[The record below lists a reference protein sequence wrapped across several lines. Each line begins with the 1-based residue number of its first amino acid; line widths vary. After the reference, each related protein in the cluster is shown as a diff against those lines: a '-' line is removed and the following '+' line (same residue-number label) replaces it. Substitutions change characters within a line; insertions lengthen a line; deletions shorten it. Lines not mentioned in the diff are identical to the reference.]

1 MMILDFLCWKRY
13 NMKHIILF
21 IKMIIYYPSIKLSA
35 LHINKDD
42 FELNQI
48 SSKMWAT
55 ILLKLIKVKSEI
67 KHVNH
72 IPLEDGFIF
81 LAEEKNSY
89 DSIIL
94 LSLFPINI
102 SFILDEKTR
111 IPYLRNWFNRIQTLF
126 IKSDYDFVE
135 NVDIIENLMINSGNL
150 IVYTSQLEKLN
161 SFKSFID
168 YAYHTKKTLI
178 PLTLHGTEY
187 IMRKGNYHKT
197 VVDIG
202 LPLHYEEYQTLS
214 NEECI
219 SEIKARMS
227 QSTI

>member
-1 MMILDFLCWKRY
+1 
-13 NMKHIILF
+13 
-21 IKMIIYYPSIKLSA
+21 MIIYYPSIKLSA

-42 FELNQI
+42 FELNQV

-55 ILLKLIKVKSEI
+55 ILLKLIKVKSDI

-81 LAEEKNSY
+81 LTEEKNKY
-89 DSIIL
+89 DSTIL

-102 SFILDEKTR
+102 SFILDEKSKL
-111 IPYLRNWFNRIQTLF
+111 PYLRNWFSRIQTLF
-126 IKSDYDFVE
+126 IKSNYDFVE
-135 NVDIIENLMINSGNL
+135 NVDVVENLMINSGNL
-150 IVYTSQLEKLN
+150 IVYMNQLERLN
-161 SFKSFID
+161 SLNSFID

-178 PLTLHGTEY
+178 PLTLHGTEN

-214 NEECI
+214 KEECI
-219 SEIKARMS
+219 LEIKTRMS
-227 QSTI
+227 QSII

>member
-1 MMILDFLCWKRY
+1 
-13 NMKHIILF
+13 
-21 IKMIIYYPSIKLSA
+21 MIIYYPSIKLSA

-42 FELNQI
+42 FELNQV

-55 ILLKLIKVKSEI
+55 ILLKLIKVKSDI

-81 LAEEKNSY
+81 LAEERNNY

-102 SFILDEKTR
+102 SFILDEKSK
-111 IPYLRNWFNRIQTLF
+111 IPYIRNWFNRIQTLF
-126 IKSDYDFVE
+126 IKSNYDFVE
-135 NVDIIENLMINSGNL
+135 NVDIVENLMINSGNL
-150 IVYTSQLEKLN
+150 IIYTNQLERLN
-161 SFKSFID
+161 SLNSFID

-178 PLTLHGTEY
+178 PLTLHGTEN

-214 NEECI
+214 KEDCI
-219 SEIKARMS
+219 LEIKTRMS
-227 QSTI
+227 QSII

>member
-1 MMILDFLCWKRY
+1 
-13 NMKHIILF
+13 MKHIILF

-42 FELNQI
+42 FELNQV
-48 SSKMWAT
+48 SSKIWAT
-55 ILLKLIKVKSEI
+55 ILLKLVKVKADI

-81 LAEEKNSY
+81 LAEEKNNY

-94 LSLFPINI
+94 LSSFPINI
-102 SFILDEKTR
+102 SYILDEKTK
-111 IPYLRNWFNRIQTLF
+111 IPFIRNWFNRIKTLF

-135 NVDIIENLMINSGNL
+135 NVDIVENLMINSGNL
-150 IVYTSQLEKLN
+150 IVYTNQLEKLN
-161 SFKSFID
+161 SLNSFID

-178 PLTLHGTEY
+178 PLTLHGTEN
-187 IMRKGNYHKT
+187 IMRKGKYHKT

-214 NEECI
+214 KDECI
-219 SEIKARMS
+219 LEIKTRMS

>member
-1 MMILDFLCWKRY
+1 
-13 NMKHIILF
+13 MKHIILF

-42 FELNQI
+42 FELNQV
-48 SSKMWAT
+48 SSKIWAT
-55 ILLKLIKVKSEI
+55 ILLKLVKVKADI

-81 LAEEKNSY
+81 LADEKNNY

-102 SFILDEKTR
+102 SYILDEKTK
-111 IPYLRNWFNRIQTLF
+111 IPFIRNWFNRIKTLF

-135 NVDIIENLMINSGNL
+135 NVDIVENLMINSGNL
-150 IVYTSQLEKLN
+150 IVYTNQLEKLN
-161 SFKSFID
+161 SLNSFID

-178 PLTLHGTEY
+178 PLTLHGTEN
-187 IMRKGNYHKT
+187 IMRKGKYHKT

-214 NEECI
+214 KDECI
-219 SEIKARMS
+219 LEIKTRMS

>member
-1 MMILDFLCWKRY
+1 
-13 NMKHIILF
+13 MKHILLF

-42 FELNQI
+42 FDLNQI

-55 ILLKLIKVKSEI
+55 IILKLVKIRSEI
-67 KHVNH
+67 RHVNH

-81 LAEEKNSY
+81 LVEEKNPY

-102 SFILDEKTR
+102 SFILDDQTR
-111 IPYLRNWFNRIQTLF
+111 IPFLKNWFKRIQTLY
-126 IKSDYDFVE
+126 IRPNYDFVDH
-135 NVDIIENLMINSGNL
+135 VDDIENLMINTGNL
-150 IVYTSQLEKLN
+150 IVYTNHLEKLN
-161 SFKSFID
+161 CLNSFID

-178 PLTLHGTEY
+178 PMTLSGTEN
-187 IMRKGNYHKT
+187 IMRKGNYYKT

-202 LPLHYEEYQTLS
+202 LPLHFEEYQS
-214 NEECI
+214 FSKEECI
-219 SEIKARMS
+219 LEIKNRMS
-227 QSTI
+227 QPII